1 MKKLTNLLGTILV
14 SSLLLMSC
22 SGEKNEKTE
31 NNQKTKPDQTSDT
44 IKTPKKEEIKE
55 EKLEPASIKVKLFFK
70 GMDYTDEEGNEIIG
84 TVEERTDFRT
94 KNSYFFC
101 YDSEDFANLQIIGE
115 GKQLTFEIR
124 SGNKVIFSK
133 QNFDLS
139 GKILFTTR
147 DFELSMANKYS
158 VVVKQKE
165 TILFSGKIDSQGC
178 M

>member
-1 MKKLTNLLGTILV
+1 VT
-14 SSLLLMSC
+14 
-22 SGEKNEKTE
+22 
-31 NNQKTKPDQTSDT
+31 
-44 IKTPKKEEIKE
+44 
-55 EKLEPASIKVKLFFK
+55 ASIKVKLFFQ

-84 TVEERTDFRT
+84 TVEERTNFRT
-94 KNSYFFC
+94 NNRYIFC

-139 GKILFTTR
+139 GKIIFTTR
-147 DFELSMANKYS
+147 DFELTMANKYS

>member
-1 MKKLTNLLGTILV
+1 MKKLTNLLGIILV

-31 NNQKTKPDQTSDT
+31 TNQAAKTAQNSDT
-44 IKTPKKEEIKE
+44 LKTTKKEEVKE
-55 EKLEPASIKVKLFFK
+55 EKLEPASIKVKLFFQ

-94 KNSYFFC
+94 NNRYIFC

-139 GKILFTTR
+139 GKIIFTTR
-147 DFELSMANKYS
+147 DFELTMANKYS